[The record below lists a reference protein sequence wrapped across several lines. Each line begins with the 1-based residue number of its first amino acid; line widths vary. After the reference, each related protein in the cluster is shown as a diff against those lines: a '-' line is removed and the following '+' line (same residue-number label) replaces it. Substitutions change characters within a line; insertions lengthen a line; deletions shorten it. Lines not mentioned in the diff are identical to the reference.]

1 MNIPENIRH
10 MTVENAMRSLGV
22 KLPRRCEH
30 IMSNGQFCGSPALRG
45 RNYCY
50 FHLTHIG
57 RQICAERAYERLSTA
72 GGDSPDAPFSLPA
85 LEDANSVQI
94 GLMQVMDAILHNRL
108 DSKRAGLLL
117 YGLQTASS
125 NLANGAD
132 FSVPSGEATVGGYD
146 AFEQDYEL
154 DDDVPELKVDENDA
168 AEEYEEE
175 EDEEEEEEEGQDG
188 EEEEEGED
196 GEGEDGELDEDDLED
211 SDEAESED
219 EQDSAEAEAES
230 EDEQDSAEAEAPPE
244 SFITGDGEE
253 SDDAAEK
260 PERLMHRRFRYD
272 SSGAKRCTVDPSS
285 GPSFEEIF
293 GADFD
298 HDNDPRSYCSP
309 MDQMFCSW
317 IGPRSMGHSSSQP
330 ARRSFREGRSQ
341 RIVRCSR
348 SASVPRKPPAGTLPD
363 SSAAADQE
371 EVAG

>member
-175 EDEEEEEEEGQDG
+175 EDEEEEEEEGEDG

-219 EQDSAEAEAES
+219 EQDSAEAEANLKTNRI
-230 EDEQDSAEAEAPPE
+230 PPKPKLLRKASSRE
-244 SFITGDGEE
+244 TAKNPTTLPKNPSGSCTGAFGTIPPGP
-253 SDDAAEK
+253 SGAGG
-260 PERLMHRRFRYD
+260 PVQRTVFRGNLRGRFR
-272 SSGAKRCTVDPSS
+272 
-285 GPSFEEIF
+285 
-293 GADFD
+293 
-298 HDNDPRSYCSP
+298 
-309 MDQMFCSW
+309 
-317 IGPRSMGHSSSQP
+317 
-330 ARRSFREGRSQ
+330 
-341 RIVRCSR
+341 SR
-348 SASVPRKPPAGTLPD
+348 
-363 SSAAADQE
+363 
-371 EVAG
+371 